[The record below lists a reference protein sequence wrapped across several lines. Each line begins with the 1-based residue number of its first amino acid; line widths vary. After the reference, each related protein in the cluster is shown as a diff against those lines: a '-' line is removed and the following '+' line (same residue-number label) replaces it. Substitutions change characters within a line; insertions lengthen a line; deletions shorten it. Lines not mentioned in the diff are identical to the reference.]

1 MSIKKS
7 PEQQRVIER
16 VKCTRVIDLATL
28 SDEDMRV
35 FCAFQPS
42 RFLVTLHQ
50 VWSGQ
55 AQTPP

>member
-1 MSIKKS
+1 MSTEKS
-7 PEQQRVIER
+7 REQQRVIER
-16 VKCTRVIDLATL
+16 VKCTRVVDLATL
-28 SDEDMRV
+28 SDEDVRA

-42 RFLVTLHQ
+42 RFLATLHQ